1 MKTLFRAALALALV
15 ALPAAALAASS
26 VTKVPNCNTAVYKPK
41 RLVLACG
48 DGSEYLAKLK
58 WSRWTA
64 SSATAAGMD
73 EVNNCTPDCVKGH
86 FKGYPVTVTL
96 SRARRCAH
104 VKGHEL
110 FSRIALQYPDAHPGT
125 KRTTT
130 ESLPC
135 PS

>member
-1 MKTLFRAALALALV
+1 MKTLLRLGLAFALA
-15 ALPAAALAASS
+15 ALPAAALAATS
-26 VTKVPNCNTAVYKPK
+26 VTQVPNCTTAAYKPK

-64 SSATAAGMD
+64 TNAMAAGMD
-73 EVNNCTPDCVKGH
+73 EVNNCTPDCVKGR

-96 SRARRCAH
+96 SRPRRCKS
-104 VKGHEL
+104 VKGHEV
-110 FSRIALQYPDAHPGT
+110 FGRIVLKYSDAHPGPKPT
-125 KRTTT
+125 NT

-135 PS
+135 P